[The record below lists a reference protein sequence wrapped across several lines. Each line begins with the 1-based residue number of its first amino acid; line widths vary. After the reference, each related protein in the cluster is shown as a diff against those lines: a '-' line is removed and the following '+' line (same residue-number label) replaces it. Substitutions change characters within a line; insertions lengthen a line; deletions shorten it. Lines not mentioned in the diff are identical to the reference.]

1 MIDTTNETL
10 NYDSDDD
17 LDVER
22 DREGTIQIGAEL
34 IVVSRTCYYI
44 VYIRIYTQIAYLQNI
59 AYPRSS
65 IWSVCKCGEAL
76 SY

>member
-1 MIDTTNETL
+1 MIDSGSTEETL

-34 IVVSRTCYYI
+34 ITTSRTCRCTSVFSGLYI
-44 VYIRIYTQIAYLQNI
+44 YRT
-59 AYPRSS
+59 
-65 IWSVCKCGEAL
+65 
-76 SY
+76 

>member
-1 MIDTTNETL
+1 MIDSGSTEETL

-34 IVVSRTCYYI
+34 ITASYTCCI
-44 VYIRIYTQIAYLQNI
+44 
-59 AYPRSS
+59 
-65 IWSVCKCGEAL
+65 SVI
-76 SY
+76 